1 MSKLVTICFKVNGDR
16 KTYNCGRHEIVKEI
30 TYLLVFENTEILSVV
45 DHDGNLI
52 DWHEPMIRVTKNER
66 AKMIEDTKAQ
76 EAAIEAER
84 LAKTVNVA

>member
-45 DHDGNLI
+45 DHDGSLI
-52 DWHEPMIRVTKNER
+52 DWHEPMTQVTKNER
-66 AKMIEDTKAQ
+66 AKMIEDTKVQ
-76 EAAIEAER
+76 EVAIEAER
-84 LAKTVNVA
+84 LAKTANVA